1 MQFPKKATPENTPKK
16 VGRPRKVT
24 AEKVE
29 NTNTT
34 HIDAGTYEIYDAE
47 MVHRRKFRLKVSD
60 NGVIG
65 GYNIRLEIVT
75 NMLTGD
81 ENETLILQTPNATFL
96 RARDDAWREENNS
109 ENKNSGVK
117 VEEIHGY
124 KIENGKS
131 NLEEIWCKRKNN

>member
-1 MQFPKKATPENTPKK
+1 MQFPKNDTPENTPKK
-16 VGRPRKVT
+16 VGRPKKIT
-24 AEKVE
+24 AEKIE
-29 NTNTT
+29 NVK
-34 HIDAGTYEIYDAE
+34 HIDAGTYEIYDSE
-47 MVHRRKFRLKVSD
+47 MVQMKRFRLKISD

-96 RARDDAWREENNS
+96 RARDDKWRAENNS

-117 VEEIHGY
+117 
-124 KIENGKS
+124 
-131 NLEEIWCKRKNN
+131 